1 MTDDPKL
8 TDEVAWKDDGH
19 VTDVV
24 VTALADGQREIVP
37 LAAYAHVHRCATC
50 SDRLGQ
56 AALFASMVDEALIP
70 ESCPADLPE
79 MALVATGSDDALAD
93 TVLATE
99 LAVVE
104 SDAVSAVASGARE
117 LAPASGRRLPLPIPA
132 LAAALVVAGLG
143 ATPTVLELVPQAPQI
158 FTALVERIP
167 GFLRTVAV
175 LVRTALGSDG
185 SMITVAWAAAGI
197 VLLTFGLLIT
207 RLLPLQ
213 SKGETP

>member
-8 TDEVAWKDDGH
+8 TDEVAWQDDGH
-19 VTDVV
+19 VTDMV

-70 ESCPADLPE
+70 EACPADLPE
-79 MALVATGSDDALAD
+79 VSLAVAGSDEALAD
-93 TVLATE
+93 TVLAVVEHDAVASMASGATE
-99 LAVVE
+99 LA
-104 SDAVSAVASGARE
+104 
-117 LAPASGRRLPLPIPA
+117 PTSGRRLPLPIPA
-132 LAAALVVAGLG
+132 LAAALCVALLG
-143 ATPTVLELVPQAPQI
+143 AAPTALELVAQAPQI

-185 SMITVAWAAAGI
+185 STVTVAWAAAGI